1 MNGLAVFSDRSRSVA
16 ILNKISTKTSIFPQ
30 VKIKFV
36 PSKLNNFSTMSN
48 KNLFL
53 FSLSIVS
60 LIAVACSVP
69 HTIMS
74 SPPANSAPTL
84 AAGMKIDPPIDIPAV
99 KVKGEQTIV
108 LAGGCFW
115 GVEAV
120 FEKLKGVSNVVSG
133 YSGGTA
139 TTANYNAVSNGTTD
153 HAEAVQITYDPNQ
166 ISYGKLL
173 KIYFLI
179 AHDPTQLN
187 RQEPDNGT
195 QYRSAI
201 FFTNPD
207 QQKVAKAY
215 IDRLNKARVF
225 PNPIATQVVPLTK
238 FYAAEDYHQNFIARN
253 PTQAYIVRFDLPKLA
268 QLRQQFPN
276 LIKKS

>member
-1 MNGLAVFSDRSRSVA
+1 
-16 ILNKISTKTSIFPQ
+16 
-30 VKIKFV
+30 
-36 PSKLNNFSTMSN
+36 MSN
-48 KNLFL
+48 KYRFL

-69 HTIMS
+69 HTILS
-74 SPPANSAPTL
+74 SPPVNSAPTL
-84 AAGMKIDPPIDIPAV
+84 AAGMKIDPPVDISTAQV
-99 KVKGEQTIV
+99 NGEQTIV

-120 FEKLKGVSNVVSG
+120 FEHLTGVSNVVSG

-139 TTANYNAVSNGTTD
+139 TTANYANVSRGATD
-153 HAEAVQITYDPNQ
+153 HAEAVKITYDPQ
-166 ISYGKLL
+166 KISLGKLL
-173 KIYFLI
+173 KVYFLI
-179 AHDPTQLN
+179 AHDPTQIN
-187 RQEPDNGT
+187 RQEPDSGT

-207 QQKVAKAY
+207 QQKVAQAY
-215 IDRLNKARVF
+215 IDRLNKTRVF
-225 PNPIATQVVPLTK
+225 PNSIATQVVPLTK

-253 PTQAYIVRFDLPKLA
+253 PTQAYVVRFDLPKLA

>member
-1 MNGLAVFSDRSRSVA
+1 MIHNHRL
-16 ILNKISTKTSIFPQ
+16 
-30 VKIKFV
+30 
-36 PSKLNNFSTMSN
+36 
-48 KNLFL
+48 L
-53 FSLSIVS
+53 FSLSILS

-69 HTIMS
+69 HMILS

-84 AAGMKIDPPIDIPAV
+84 AAGMKIDPPVDIRETKA
-99 KVKGEQTIV
+99 KGEQTIV

-120 FEKLKGVSNVVSG
+120 FEQLKGVSSVVSG
-133 YSGGTA
+133 YSGGTVA
-139 TTANYNAVSNGTTD
+139 TANYNAVSNGTTS
-153 HAEAVQITYDPNQ
+153 HAEAVKIVYDPNQ
-166 ISYGKLL
+166 ISYGQLL

-179 AHDPTQLN
+179 AHDPTQVN
-187 RQEPDNGT
+187 RQEPDTGT

-207 QQKVAKAY
+207 RQKVAKAY

-225 PNPIATQVVPLTK
+225 PNPIATQLVPLTK

-253 PTQAYIVRFDLPKLA
+253 PTQAYVVRFDLPKLA

>member
-1 MNGLAVFSDRSRSVA
+1 MR
-16 ILNKISTKTSIFPQ
+16 TKFTS
-30 VKIKFV
+30 
-36 PSKLNNFSTMSN
+36 SKLTNPATILDNYR
-48 KNLFL
+48 LL

-60 LIAVACSVP
+60 LIAVACGIP
-69 HTIMS
+69 HAILS
-74 SPPANSAPTL
+74 SPVADSAPVVL
-84 AAGMKIDPPIDIPAV
+84 AGMNIDPPVDIPAT

-115 GVEAV
+115 GIEAV
-120 FEKLKGVSNVVSG
+120 FEHLKGVSNVVSG

-139 TTANYNAVSNGTTD
+139 ATANYDTVSTGTTG
-153 HAEAVQITYDPNQ
+153 HAEAVKITYDPNQ

-179 AHDPTQLN
+179 AHDPTQVN
-187 RQEPDNGT
+187 RQEPDRGT

-201 FFTNPD
+201 FFTNPE

-215 IDRLNKARVF
+215 IDRLNKSHIF
-225 PNPIATQVVPLTK
+225 PKQIATQIVPLTK
-238 FYAAEDYHQNFIARN
+238 FYAAEDYHQNFIERN

-268 QLRQQFPN
+268 QLRQQFPS
-276 LIKKS
+276 LIKKLEV

>member
-1 MNGLAVFSDRSRSVA
+1 
-16 ILNKISTKTSIFPQ
+16 
-30 VKIKFV
+30 
-36 PSKLNNFSTMSN
+36 MSN
-48 KNLFL
+48 NYRLL
-53 FSLSIVS
+53 SSLSIVS
-60 LIAVACSVP
+60 LLTVACGIP
-69 HTIMS
+69 HPILS
-74 SPPANSAPTL
+74 GSAADFTPVVM
-84 AAGMKIDPPIDIPAV
+84 AGMKIDPPIDLPAD

-120 FEKLKGVSNVVSG
+120 FEHLKGVSNVVSG

-139 TTANYNAVSNGTTD
+139 ATANYDTVSHGTTD
-153 HAEAVQITYDPNQ
+153 HAEAVKITYDPQQ
-166 ISYGKLL
+166 ISLGKLL
-173 KIYFLI
+173 KVYFLI
-179 AHDPTQLN
+179 AHDPTQVN

-201 FFTNPD
+201 FFKNPE

-215 IDRLNKARVF
+215 IDRLNKAHIF
-225 PNPIATQVVPLTK
+225 TAPIATQLVPLVK
-238 FYAAEDYHQNFIARN
+238 FYAAEEYHQNFIDRN

-268 QLRQQFPN
+268 QLRQQFPD